1 MGEEIQFGDF
11 PGGPVVKTLRFH
23 CRGHRID
30 PGSGKFHMPCGAA
43 KKKKKKRFSFAGQ
56 KEFCRW
62 MVMMVVYNNMNVLNI
77 PELYALKMVKMVN
90 SLYFNTVF

>member
-43 KKKKKKRFSFAGQ
+43 KKKRKKKDS
-56 KEFCRW
+56 
-62 MVMMVVYNNMNVLNI
+62 VLQDKKSS
-77 PELYALKMVKMVN
+77 ADGW
-90 SLYFNTVF
+90 